1 MALPCGALRAAACA
15 GQEPADGGQVNTEV
29 SFPPFLV
36 RQEDER
42 NWVLYRQTDRLS
54 QKGANAGQPIMEHLG
69 YYGDLQAALRSG
81 LRHGMKGLGPVSPKQ
96 IIEHIDICYQR
107 INEAV
112 SE

>member
-1 MALPCGALRAAACA
+1 M
-15 GQEPADGGQVNTEV
+15 NTEV
-29 SFPPFLV
+29 SFSPFLV

-107 INEAV
+107 INVAVREAG
-112 SE
+112 